1 MKIEV
6 RSKKP
11 DPPIKRP
18 SLAENALSSLK
29 RPSLEAMQKYLKKER
44 LDRDENDPISTNLFT
59 MEHRKLFRLEPFGG
73 VS

>member
-1 MKIEV
+1 MEV

-29 RPSLEAMQKYLKKER
+29 RPSSEALQKYLKKER
-44 LDRDENDPISTNLFT
+44 LDRDENDPINTNLSFT
-59 MEHRKLFRLEPFGG
+59 MEHQKLFRLEPFGG